1 MPKKKSLVKEK
12 EEEEEEEEEKNKRKH
27 PRYITP
33 KRKPQQPRCCI
44 TPKKKGLSRLGKQ
57 KENEKEKKKN
67 EGEEATNRSDTWNEE
82 EQG

>member
-12 EEEEEEEEEKNKRKH
+12 EEEEEKNKRKH

-44 TPKKKGLSRLGKQ
+44 TPKKKGPSHPQ
-57 KENEKEKKKN
+57 KK
-67 EGEEATNRSDTWNEE
+67 RSIKTRKAKRK
-82 EQG
+82 